1 VAGEYGAT
9 FKQGGVMD
17 TLQKLFNHI
26 VGIHEPW
33 YAQRGTPVASVRV
46 ALPQRVEL
54 PACWRRGKQRHARAG
69 R

>member
-1 VAGEYGAT
+1 
-9 FKQGGVMD
+9 MD

-54 PACWRRGKQRHARAG
+54 PACWRCGKQRHARAG